1 MKNITLSLGN
11 LLAVTYMQ
19 TPQLMSVYS
28 VIHKAIN
35 QFEVQFE
42 VVCKGFQPAP
52 FNNTRKSHHPN
63 PVSRLYCLST
73 SILQWCS
80 SKGLEP
86 ENNEYNLQLNTFN
99 QATK

>member
-19 TPQLMSVYS
+19 IPQLTSVYS
-28 VIHKAIN
+28 LLHKEIN
-35 QFEVQFE
+35 LFE

-52 FNNTRKSHHPN
+52 INNTRKSHHPN
-63 PVSRLYCLST
+63 PVSSLYRSST

-86 ENNEYNLQLNTFN
+86 QNDKYNLQLNTFN
-99 QATK
+99 QANK